1 MVSMQ
6 DIADR
11 VGISKA
17 TVSLVLNG
25 KAGSRVSAA
34 TQKKVL
40 EAAAELDYHINNV
53 ARSLRMGQ
61 SPFVGIVVTD
71 ISNEFFGKLTFHIQE
86 EAKKH
91 GFMVITVNTNESS
104 SEFDDIVSMLI
115 SNQVAGIIAV
125 PTNDSLATLSRIRM
139 LGIPLVQIDRTVEG
153 IDADYVGVDNYVG
166 TRNAMRKLLAKGKRR
181 CAMVSFDLD
190 VNPIIDRQKGFK
202 DALAEAGVLDPS
214 LIKIIHYENQE
225 TGIPEAIEE
234 LSAAHPDLVFFSSRR
249 AFTQSMAYLST
260 HHRRVPEA
268 TLLCFDNVESYRAVA
283 PDIWFIDQPV
293 KEMAEKSF
301 QLLLERIKGRRETET
316 AIFSPVCNSPE

>member
-6 DIADR
+6 DIADK

-34 TQKKVL
+34 TQQKVL

-86 EAKKH
+86 EAKKY

-125 PTNDSLATLSRIRM
+125 PTNDSSATLNRIRM
-139 LGIPLVQIDRTVEG
+139 LGIPLVQLDRTVEG
-153 IDADYVGVDNYVG
+153 IDADYVGVDNYAG
-166 TRNAMRKLLAKGKRR
+166 TRDAMQKLLAKGKRR

-202 DALAEAGVLDPS
+202 DALSEAGVLDPS

-225 TGIPEAIEE
+225 TSIPQAIDEID
-234 LSAAHPDLVFFSSRR
+234 AHHPDLVFFSSRR
-249 AFTQSMAYLST
+249 AFTQSMAYLAT
-260 HHRRVPEA
+260 NHKRGPEA
-268 TLLCFDNVESYRAVA
+268 TLLCFDNVETYRAVS

-301 QLLLERIKGRRETET
+301 QLLLERINGRRETEIS
-316 AIFSPVCNSPE
+316 IFNPVCNSPE